1 MVPILE
7 KENFKRSILQRL
19 VYSVGKDTEHAVP
32 RDWCVAVTLAV
43 RDRLMDPWLTTMRH
57 IKETDAKR
65 VYYLSME
72 FLIGRLLEDSMSNL
86 GITEVCRQALADLDI
101 DLDEILDEEPDAA
114 LGNGG
119 LGRLA
124 ACFMDSMATLGI
136 AGFGY
141 GLRYEHGLFRQRLS
155 DGWQTEEAED
165 WLVQGGN
172 PWEIERP
179 ESRYLIPFGGV
190 ADANAPARTWPL
202 PAGGQ
207 STSIRCGCGQP
218 GRGSCLTW
226 PVSTRVITCR
236 QPSRKYGRK
245 R

>member
-43 RDRLMDPWLTTMRH
+43 RDRLMDPWLTTMRR

-101 DLDEILDEEPDAA
+101 DLDEILNEEPDAA

-155 DGWQTEEAED
+155 DGWQ
-165 WLVQGGN
+165 N
-172 PWEIERP
+172 
-179 ESRYLIPFGGV
+179 
-190 ADANAPARTWPL
+190 
-202 PAGGQ
+202 
-207 STSIRCGCGQP
+207 
-218 GRGSCLTW
+218 RGSRRLAC
-226 PVSTRVITCR
+226 S
-236 QPSRKYGRK
+236 GR
-245 R
+245 